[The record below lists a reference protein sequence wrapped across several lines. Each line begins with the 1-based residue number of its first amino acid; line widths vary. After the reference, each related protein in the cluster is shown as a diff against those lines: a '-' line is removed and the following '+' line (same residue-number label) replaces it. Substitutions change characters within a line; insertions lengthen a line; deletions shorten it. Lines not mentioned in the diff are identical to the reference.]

1 MSEQEHERPLTRRE
15 MRLRE
20 QAERGGAESSSGGA
34 PTPAAPTSAAEGHD
48 EERALAESIV
58 DVEINPLHPDGTPRT
73 RREMRELREAAIAE
87 LLGEQPEPGDAA
99 ASPQSSDTAN
109 ETVADPDE
117 PSGAPTEALSLED
130 LPEAGGAGDDSAD
143 NDGTDD
149 GADEALDAYAD
160 ELDAPTEAFTLD
172 DLLDATE
179 PTAPTGDAD
188 AVANLF
194 ATGSVDVVDPSN
206 EAHGAETEAEPGAA
220 ADAANTEAE
229 AAEPVADIDDLV
241 AADLAASA
249 VIGGASEPAA
259 DQAGQPAGDQPADE
273 GEELPIVEVALDDAP
288 VVAAE
293 VVDEAAADE
302 EATGQ
307 SDTGTDT
314 AGYSFPD
321 IQPPEEWRSVFDDP
335 SRAAN
340 ITAPGDSGDFD
351 DLISRAVAQEGSTG
365 GSGTSAL
372 ILPSHPGDTGSLTGP
387 LGATGELFVTGSIEL
402 PKSMGETGGHSGI
415 HDSIDF
421 DPFLTGEAPE
431 SIASPTE
438 SGPMPV
444 SALSAVSAR
453 RRPEVP
459 VVAEPTKDRSKMPL
473 ILALSGGGLIVVV
486 VGVVVYAATQG
497 LFS

>member
-20 QAERGGAESSSGGA
+20 QAEREGVDSIEDIVASEE
-34 PTPAAPTSAAEGHD
+34 AAAAEG
-48 EERALAESIV
+48 AVVAEPSAVDLGSI
-58 DVEINPLHPDGTPRT
+58 EIDPLNPDGTPRT
-73 RREMRELREAAIAE
+73 RREMRELREAAAAE
-87 LLGEQPEPGDAA
+87 LLAAQRDEDQADEDPVEEPASDVGKADATEADAA
-99 ASPQSSDTAN
+99 EADTPEALL
-109 ETVADPDE
+109 TPDD
-117 PSGAPTEALSLED
+117 SYGAPTEALSLED
-130 LPEAGGAGDDSAD
+130 LPQAGASEAAEG
-143 NDGTDD
+143 
-149 GADEALDAYAD
+149 EVEP
-160 ELDAPTEAFTLD
+160 ELDAPTEAFTLEEM
-172 DLLDATE
+172 LDAAE
-179 PTAPTGDAD
+179 PKSPTGDAE

-194 ATGSVDVVDPSN
+194 ATEPNAIIDVDADI
-206 EAHGAETEAEPGAA
+206 ADIDEAEAV
-220 ADAANTEAE
+220 EAEAVEVVETVEPVE
-229 AAEPVADIDDLV
+229 AAEPVEEPVVEVVEEIDVELV
-241 AADLAASA
+241 AEDLNASA
-249 VIGGASEPAA
+249 IE
-259 DQAGQPAGDQPADE
+259 
-273 GEELPIVEVALDDAP
+273 VEAE
-288 VVAAE
+288 AE
-293 VVDEAAADE
+293 VEADE
-302 EATGQ
+302 EADRDAGT
-307 SDTGTDT
+307 DTGTDT

-340 ITAPGDSGDFD
+340 ISAPGDSGDFD

-365 GSGTSAL
+365 GTGASAL
-372 ILPSHPGDTGSLTGP
+372 ILPSHPGDTGGLTGP

-421 DPFLTGEAPE
+421 DPFLSGEAPG
-431 SIASPTE
+431 SIASSTE

-486 VGVVVYAATQG
+486 IGVVVFAATQG
-497 LFS
+497 FFN

>member
-1 MSEQEHERPLTRRE
+1 MSEQEQERPLTRRE

-20 QAERGGAESSSGGA
+20 QAEREGVDSIEDIVASEE
-34 PTPAAPTSAAEGHD
+34 AAAAEEAVVSEPSAVDLG
-48 EERALAESIV
+48 SI
-58 DVEINPLHPDGTPRT
+58 EIDPLNPDGTPRT
-73 RREMRELREAAIAE
+73 RREMRELREAAAAE
-87 LLGEQPEPGDAA
+87 LLAAQGDEGHADEDPVEGAAGDAVEAEA
-99 ASPQSSDTAN
+99 ANADAA
-109 ETVADPDE
+109 ETDAAETDAAEALLTPDD
-117 PSGAPTEALSLED
+117 SYGAPTEALSLED
-130 LPEAGGAGDDSAD
+130 LPQAGAS
-143 NDGTDD
+143 
-149 GADEALDAYAD
+149 DAAEVEVEVEP
-160 ELDAPTEAFTLD
+160 ELDAPTEAFTLEEM
-172 DLLDATE
+172 LDAAE
-179 PTAPTGDAD
+179 PKSPTGDAE

-194 ATGSVDVVDPSN
+194 ATEPNAVIDIEAEAEVVESVGTDEEPAVEIVEEIDVELVAEDL
-206 EAHGAETEAEPGAA
+206 EASAVEAETE
-220 ADAANTEAE
+220 
-229 AAEPVADIDDLV
+229 
-241 AADLAASA
+241 
-249 VIGGASEPAA
+249 
-259 DQAGQPAGDQPADE
+259 
-273 GEELPIVEVALDDAP
+273 VEVVE
-288 VVAAE
+288 VVE
-293 VVDEAAADE
+293 VVDADGANADGAVESAEADE
-302 EATGQ
+302 DADR
-307 SDTGTDT
+307 DTGTDT

-340 ITAPGDSGDFD
+340 ISAPGDSGDFD

-365 GSGTSAL
+365 GTGASAL
-372 ILPSHPGDTGSLTGP
+372 ILPSHPGDTGGLTGP

-421 DPFLTGEAPE
+421 DPFLSGEAPE

-486 VGVVVYAATQG
+486 IGVVVFAATQG
-497 LFS
+497 FFN